1 MSASRKDAGDV
12 IFSSKVIAVIRLAD
26 AARLFE
32 VAEALRRGGVRAL
45 EVTMTTRGAV
55 EAIRELARK
64 KPSGVLVGAGTV
76 LDAAAAEAV
85 IGAGADFVVSPIT
98 DAETIRTCRRH
109 DVFVAPGALTPTE
122 IHLAWSY
129 GADVVKVFPATSVG
143 PQFFKDIHGPFP
155 DVKLMP
161 TGGVSLENA
170 RDFIAAGACAV
181 ALGTSLIDKKAVEA
195 GDWEVIE
202 RKARAVVES
211 LRGTV

>member
-1 MSASRKDAGDV
+1 MSVSRKEASDI
-12 IFSSKVIAVIRLAD
+12 IFSTKVIAVIRLAD

-55 EAIRELARK
+55 EAIRELARTK
-64 KPSGVLVGAGTV
+64 HSGVLVGAGTV

-98 DAETIRTCRRH
+98 DPETIRACRRH

-122 IHLAWSY
+122 IHLAWSH

-143 PQFFKDIHGPFP
+143 PQFFRDIHG
-155 DVKLMP
+155 
-161 TGGVSLENA
+161 
-170 RDFIAAGACAV
+170 
-181 ALGTSLIDKKAVEA
+181 
-195 GDWEVIE
+195 
-202 RKARAVVES
+202 
-211 LRGTV
+211 